1 MDSRGRLLG
10 KKSKRPCS
18 NAWPYHLGR
27 KKKKQRNEGHHFSY
41 SGFTMLKN
49 EHPCSKLLR
58 FRNVKPCRG
67 FCMQPASRFSHGGTY
82 LYISHVGLSRQAGTT
97 GAWTAKF
104 RSTGMSAGK
113 TNCTEMGVRISSLP
127 FNRDGTRKKKVVW
140 ESQRLQNSIN
150 FGFNL
155 CAKLLNSR
163 SCHHISS
170 LLLLRW
176 YFIFFKGPFFFL
188 MDALIWIW
196 YIIVLAQHEEF
207 IQHVCNTVI
216 GCKSSNFSSCL
227 SRHLSLGHDMSF
239 LCWLWTVH
247 VVCRLEGQWHVG
259 VPILARLWK
268 YSGSNTL
275 TSRLFV
281 LNNVVQRISLF
292 LYF

>member
-176 YFIFFKGPFFFL
+176 YFIFFKGPFFFNGHTHL
-188 MDALIWIW
+188 NLIHYCARATRGIYTACMQHRNWLQVFKLFFLPFATPFTRSW
-196 YIIVLAQHEEF
+196 YEFPLLAVNSTCGMQVGGPMTCWCSNIGKTME
-207 IQHVCNTVI
+207 IQ
-216 GCKSSNFSSCL
+216 
-227 SRHLSLGHDMSF
+227 
-239 LCWLWTVH
+239 
-247 VVCRLEGQWHVG
+247 RL
-259 VPILARLWK
+259 
-268 YSGSNTL
+268 
-275 TSRLFV
+275 
-281 LNNVVQRISLF
+281 
-292 LYF
+292 